1 MHVIGTPVEDDGI
14 FNAKLSETSYTS
26 TTTTSNF
33 ESISIFFHLNEVA
46 KHFLYQKMCVP
57 NTKHFS
63 FKLEFKTG

>member
-46 KHFLYQKMCVP
+46 KHLLHQKMCVP
-57 NTKHFS
+57 NREES
-63 FKLEFKTG
+63 SISN